1 MKQLALLALLGLIV
15 IGCSKNAPILPE
27 PKPTPGPY
35 DYRYGVFGQTRIAIQ
50 ATEALMGNLGKEE
63 YFPDTRTKGL
73 LFLNADTSTDE
84 YLFSATGHFNTGF
97 HLTPPTHHGYGPL
110 LIDLKAQEDFYGNS
124 GAFSEQHKAGT
135 FGSMYDSKRVHM
147 SLWAVPLGVGYQFS
161 ATYSPQTVPPP
172 TYNY

>member
-73 LFLNADTSTDE
+73 LFLNADSTTDE
-84 YLFSATGHFNTGF
+84 YLFGVTGHFNTGIHITAPYVGDPF
-97 HLTPPTHHGYGPL
+97 TGLAYQISFYNQINSYLTEAGR
-110 LIDLKAQEDFYGNS
+110 F
-124 GAFSEQHKAGT
+124 GAFIDT
-135 FGSMYDSKRVHM
+135 KRVHIY
-147 SLWAVPLGVGYQFS
+147 LLTVPLDYGVFQYS
-161 ATYSPQTVPPP
+161 VTYTSQTVPPP